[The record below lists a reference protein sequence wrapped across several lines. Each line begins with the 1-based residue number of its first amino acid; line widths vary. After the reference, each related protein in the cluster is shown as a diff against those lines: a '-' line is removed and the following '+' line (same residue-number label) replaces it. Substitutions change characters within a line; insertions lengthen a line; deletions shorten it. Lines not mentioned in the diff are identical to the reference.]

1 MRMEGDGPEGQPS
14 EGVSTLD
21 GLVGLMVDGEEGGET
36 QEEAEEGEEAAE
48 SEGEEGSEEQEAEEG
63 DEEGETEEPTFT
75 IKVNGKDVQVKQSEL
90 IELGQKGLDYSQ
102 KTMAVAEDRK
112 ALESARGEVAQQRKD
127 YEALHGHY
135 KTNLETL
142 SRIIEA
148 EIGTPPPITLA
159 QQDAAQYLAQKELYD
174 RRKDKFQQVR
184 AELDS
189 LEQDAHRQRQAEFAQ
204 KVQSTEQALKDT
216 LPGWSDAKAQELFD
230 YLGKQGL
237 NFENLGIGIAEKGLF
252 EMAHKAQAYDQLVE
266 KRAQMKPVKNLPKVA
281 APQARNQ
288 PAQLARRQE
297 AMKRHKANP
306 TLGSLADLAF

>member
-36 QEEAEEGEEAAE
+36 QEEAEEGEETAE
-48 SEGEEGSEEQEAEEG
+48 SEGVEESEEQEEAEE
-63 DEEGETEEPTFT
+63 EQEEPTVVL
-75 IKVNGKDVQVKQSEL
+75 KHNGKDVPVPQSKA
-90 IELGQKGLDYSQ
+90 IELAQMGFDYTD
-102 KTMAVAEDRK
+102 KTMKLAEERK
-112 ALESARGEVAQQRKD
+112 ALDAGRGEIAEQRKS
-127 YEALHGHY
+127 YEALHGQY
-135 KTNLETL
+135 KASLETL
-142 SRIIEA
+142 GRIIEA
-148 EIGTPPPITLA
+148 ELGSPPPLSLLE
-159 QQDAAQYLAQKELYD
+159 QNMGQYVAQKEMYD

-297 AMKRHKANP
+297 AMKRHKSAPSIN
-306 TLGSLADLAF
+306 TLADLLKD

>member
-21 GLVGLMVDGEEGGET
+21 GLVSLMDGG
-36 QEEAEEGEEAAE
+36 EEGEEAQEATDEGEESVE
-48 SEGEEGSEEQEAEEG
+48 SEGEEGSEEQEEAEEG
-63 DEEGETEEPTFT
+63 QEEPTVT
-75 IKVNGKDVQVKQSEL
+75 LKHDGKEVTLKQSEVVDL
-90 IELGQKGLDYSQ
+90 AQQGFDYTQ
-102 KTMAVAEDRK
+102 KTMKLAEERK
-112 ALESARGEVAQQRKD
+112 ALDASRGEVAEQRKA
-127 YEALHGHY
+127 YEALHGQY
-135 KTNLETL
+135 KANLEAL
-142 SRIIEA
+142 GRIIEA
-148 EIGTPPPITLA
+148 ELGAPPPITLA
-159 QQDAAQYLAQKELYD
+159 QQDAAQYLAQKELHD
-174 RRKDKFQQVR
+174 RRKDKLHQVR
-184 AELDS
+184 AELES

-252 EMAHKAQAYDQLVE
+252 EMAHKALAYDQLVE

-297 AMKRHKANP
+297 AMKRHKAAP
-306 TLGSLADLAF
+306 SISTLADLL

>member
-1 MRMEGDGPEGQPS
+1 MYLEGDGPEGQPS
-14 EGVSTLD
+14 EGVTTLD
-21 GLVGLMVDGEEGGET
+21 GLVGLMDGGEEGAET
-36 QEEAEEGEEAAE
+36 QEEAEEGEESAE
-48 SEGEEGSEEQEAEEG
+48 SEEVEESEEQEEAEE
-63 DEEGETEEPTFT
+63 EQEEPTVT
-75 IKVNGKDVQVKQSEL
+75 LKHDGKEVTLKQSEVVDL
-90 IELGQKGLDYSQ
+90 AQQGFDYTQ
-102 KTMAVAEDRK
+102 KTMKLAEERK
-112 ALESARGEVAQQRKD
+112 ALDATRGEVAQQRKD

-135 KTNLETL
+135 KANLETL
-142 SRIIEA
+142 GRVFEA
-148 EIGTPPPITLA
+148 ELGTPPPITLA

-174 RRKDKFQQVR
+174 RRKDKLNQVR
-184 AELDS
+184 AELDA
-189 LEQDAHRQRQAEFAQ
+189 LEQDTHRQRQAEFAQ

-216 LPGWSDAKAQELFD
+216 LPGWSDAKAQQLFD

-281 APQARNQ
+281 APQAKNQ

-306 TLGSLADLAF
+306 SMSTLADLL

>member
-1 MRMEGDGPEGQPS
+1 MYLEGDGPEGQPS
-14 EGVSTLD
+14 EGVTTLD
-21 GLVGLMVDGEEGGET
+21 GLVGLMDGGEEGAET
-36 QEEAEEGEEAAE
+36 QEEAEEGEESAE
-48 SEGEEGSEEQEAEEG
+48 SEGADESEEQEEAEEEQ
-63 DEEGETEEPTFT
+63 EESTVTL
-75 IKVNGKDVQVKQSEL
+75 KHDGKEVTLKQSEVVDL
-90 IELGQKGLDYSQ
+90 AQQGFDYTQ
-102 KTMAVAEDRK
+102 KTMKLAEERK
-112 ALESARGEVAQQRKD
+112 ALDAGRGEVAQQRKD

-135 KTNLETL
+135 KANLETL
-142 SRIIEA
+142 GRVIEA
-148 EIGTPPPITLA
+148 ELGTPPPITLA

-174 RRKDKFQQVR
+174 RRKDKLNQVR
-184 AELDS
+184 AELDA
-189 LEQDAHRQRQAEFAQ
+189 LEQDTHRQRQAEFAQ

-281 APQARNQ
+281 APQAKNQ

-297 AMKRHKANP
+297 AMKRHKASP
-306 TLGSLADLAF
+306 SIKTLADLL

>member
-1 MRMEGDGPEGQPS
+1 MYLEGDGPEGQPS
-14 EGVSTLD
+14 EGVTTLD
-21 GLVGLMVDGEEGGET
+21 GLVGLMDGGEEGAET
-36 QEEAEEGEEAAE
+36 QEEAEEGDESAE
-48 SEGEEGSEEQEAEEG
+48 SEEVEESEEQE
-63 DEEGETEEPTFT
+63 ETEEEQEEPTVT
-75 IKVNGKDVQVKQSEL
+75 LKHDGKEVTLKQSEVVDL
-90 IELGQKGLDYSQ
+90 AQQGFDYTQ
-102 KTMAVAEDRK
+102 KTMKLAEERK
-112 ALESARGEVAQQRKD
+112 ALDATRGEVAQQRKD
-127 YEALHGHY
+127 YEALHSHY

-142 SRIIEA
+142 GRVIEA
-148 EIGTPPPITLA
+148 ELGTPPPITLA

-174 RRKDKFQQVR
+174 RRKDKLNQVR
-184 AELDS
+184 AELDA

-204 KVQSTEQALKDT
+204 KVQSAEQALKDT

-237 NFENLGIGIAEKGLF
+237 NFESLGFGIAEKGLF

-281 APQARNQ
+281 APQAKNQ

-306 TLGSLADLAF
+306 SMSTLADLII

>member
-48 SEGEEGSEEQEAEEG
+48 SEGVEEPEEQEEAEE
-63 DEEGETEEPTFT
+63 EQEEPTVT
-75 IKVNGKDVQVKQSEL
+75 LKHDGKEVTLKQSEVVDL
-90 IELGQKGLDYSQ
+90 AQQGFDYTQ
-102 KTMAVAEDRK
+102 KTMKLAEERK
-112 ALESARGEVAQQRKD
+112 ALDASRGEVAQQRKD

-135 KTNLETL
+135 KANLETL
-142 SRIIEA
+142 GRVIEA
-148 EIGTPPPITLA
+148 ELGTPPPITLA

-174 RRKDKFQQVR
+174 RRKDKLNQVR

-297 AMKRHKANP
+297 AMRRHKAAP
-306 TLGSLADLAF
+306 SISTLADLL